1 MSVSRMNGFAKY
13 LCVRYVSGFLIF
25 EIYRDDD
32 CEKFSALIGKG
43 S

>member
-1 MSVSRMNGFAKY
+1 MASLNICAFDM
-13 LCVRYVSGFLIF
+13 CPGFLIF